1 MAMHRRAL
9 LFAVFASAVV
19 TGARAEGPR
28 AAVLSDAD
36 AAAVQQVQA
45 YLNGLR
51 SLKARFLQIAA
62 NGQTASGTA
71 WLERPGRMRFAYDPP
86 SPLLLVAGHGLV
98 VFHDAKLGQTTN
110 IPTGQT
116 PLGLLLADQISLT
129 GRVTVT
135 DFARP
140 PGQIALTLVRTA
152 SPGDGSLTLLLNA
165 APLQLT
171 GWSLV
176 DAQGQETRIR
186 LSDIELGGTFPE
198 KLFTYIDP
206 SLMGDPPLP

>member
-1 MAMHRRAL
+1 MKYLLLAAWLAAVPAL
-9 LFAVFASAVV
+9 ALAQ
-19 TGARAEGPR
+19 PH

-36 AAAVQQVQA
+36 AATVHQIQT

-62 NGQTASGTA
+62 NGQTAQGTA
-71 WLERPGRMRFAYDPP
+71 WLERPGRMRFEYDPP

-98 VFHDAKLGQTTN
+98 VFHDGKLGQTTN
-110 IPTGQT
+110 IPEGRT
-116 PLGLLLADQISLT
+116 PLGLLLADDIQLS
-129 GRVTVT
+129 GRVTLT

-140 PGQIALTLVRTA
+140 PGQVAITLVRTNA
-152 SPGDGSLTLLLNA
+152 PGEGSLTLIFNA
-165 APLQLT
+165 QPLALT
-171 GWSLV
+171 GWSVV

-186 LSDIELGGTFPE
+186 LSDVQPGGPYPE

-206 SLMGDPPLP
+206 SLMGEPPP